1 MQTIDLLGVS
11 AGKIRAAIR
20 MAEKNYNDEVA
31 CVSSVLAT
39 DMSFCYLLLSGPSC
53 SGKTTTAAKI
63 AGALS
68 AAGRRVTVISIDDF
82 YKEYDSLMRT
92 SENGDDIDFESVSSI
107 DLECLKNVADG
118 LNAGDTVQLPK
129 YDFTTN
135 KRISF
140 EVFTPKANDVYIFE
154 GIQAMYP
161 EIMQLFPA
169 SSTRRLFVTIN
180 SDLVASGVEID
191 KPTLR
196 LVRRIVRDFKFRA
209 ASPTFTLS
217 LWHNVR
223 ANEITNIMPNIRTQ
237 DIVLDTLLPY
247 EEYILAGRLAALL
260 PEVDESDPYA
270 EQFRALY
277 DRLLPLAA
285 SNVRANMVPKDS
297 LLREFIG
304 PNA

>member
-20 MAEKNYNDEVA
+20 EAEKNYNDEVA
-31 CVSSVLAT
+31 CVSGVLAADT
-39 DMSFCYLLLSGPSC
+39 SFRYLLLSGPSC

-107 DLECLKNVADG
+107 DLECLKDVAEG
-118 LNAGDTVQLPK
+118 LNAGDTVKLPK

-270 EQFRALY
+270 EQFRSLY